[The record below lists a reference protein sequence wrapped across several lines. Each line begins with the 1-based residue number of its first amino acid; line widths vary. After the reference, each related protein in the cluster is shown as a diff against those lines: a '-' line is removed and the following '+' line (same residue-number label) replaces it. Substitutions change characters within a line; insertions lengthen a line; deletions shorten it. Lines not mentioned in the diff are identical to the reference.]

1 MARLVIDPVTRVGG
15 HLRLEAD
22 VAGGQVQEAWS
33 SGTMFRGIE
42 NVINGRDPRDAWN
55 VAERICGT
63 CTGVHALASVR
74 AVERAFEVRIPK
86 NARLIRNI
94 LAATLAVRDHA
105 VTFYLSQ
112 LPDWVDVEA
121 ALKANPAATSRL
133 ARSVSDWPS
142 RTEHFAQV
150 QDRMSAALASGAGG
164 PWTNGYW
171 GHPAYRLS
179 PEQDLLLVAHALDAL
194 DWQRY
199 QMKLHAL
206 FGGRDPHPQ
215 SYLVGG
221 MSLVPDW
228 GGPESPGTHPP
239 VPNRDAPNALSRDG
253 LTLAHEI
260 ITTGNAF
267 VDQVLM
273 PDTLE
278 LARAYPEWASLGAG
292 VGRYVS
298 FGEYPED
305 DAEEPALYLPSG
317 RVTAPDIAVV
327 ETMNPEAIVESV
339 AHSWYTDSS
348 GPLKLRHPVE
358 GETLPEY
365 AGPAIPFDSL
375 EGADRYSWLK
385 AARYDGLPAEVGPLA
400 RLLVA
405 WGQGQKEAATALGTA
420 MSTLSL
426 RPEGL
431 TSTLGR
437 LVAKGVEAQ
446 MLAGHVSDW
455 LDDLRENLETG
466 DLAVADLRR
475 WDPDSWPT
483 PAEGWS
489 LGEGPRGSVGHWTRI
504 EDRQVRHYQV
514 VDASTWNVSPRD
526 ATGTPGPMETALL
539 GTPVIDPAR
548 PLEILRTIHS
558 FDPCAACAVHAL
570 GRRDGGA
577 GERAA
582 VRETPR

>member
-1 MARLVIDPVTRVGG
+1 M
-15 HLRLEAD
+15 
-22 VAGGQVQEAWS
+22 
-33 SGTMFRGIE
+33 
-42 NVINGRDPRDAWN
+42 
-55 VAERICGT
+55 
-63 CTGVHALASVR
+63 
-74 AVERAFEVRIPK
+74 
-86 NARLIRNI
+86 
-94 LAATLAVRDHA
+94 
-105 VTFYLSQ
+105 
-112 LPDWVDVEA
+112 
-121 ALKANPAATSRL
+121 
-133 ARSVSDWPS
+133 
-142 RTEHFAQV
+142 
-150 QDRMSAALASGAGG
+150 
-164 PWTNGYW
+164 
-171 GHPAYRLS
+171 
-179 PEQDLLLVAHALDAL
+179 
-194 DWQRY
+194 
-199 QMKLHAL
+199 
-206 FGGRDPHPQ
+206 
-215 SYLVGG
+215 
-221 MSLVPDW
+221 
-228 GGPESPGTHPP
+228 
-239 VPNRDAPNALSRDG
+239 
-253 LTLAHEI
+253 
-260 ITTGNAF
+260 
-267 VDQVLM
+267 DQVLL

-305 DAEEPALYLPSG
+305 DAEEPVLYLPSG
-317 RVTAPDIAVV
+317 RVTAPEIAVV
-327 ETMNPEAIVESV
+327 EAMNPEAIVETV

-348 GPLKLRHPVE
+348 GPLKLRHPAE

-365 AGPAIPFDSL
+365 AGPAIPFESL

-405 WGQGQKEAATALGTA
+405 WGQGQKEAATALGMA

-431 TSTLGR
+431 TSTMGR

-475 WDPDSWPT
+475 WDPGSWPS

-526 ATGTPGPMETALL
+526 ATGTPGPMETALA

-570 GRRDGGA
+570 GRRGGGA
-577 GERAA
+577 GARAA
-582 VRETPR
+582 VWETPR